1 MFARG
6 KWTIRL
12 PEVAIIEEKYEG
24 VWIADSENTKYKKM
38 IKRLLSGLVHF
49 FLQSLMRYIIVN
61 KKKSKG
67 IIIMKKK

>member
-1 MFARG
+1 MDDPFTG
-6 KWTIRL
+6 SGHL
-12 PEVAIIEEKYEG
+12 EEKYEG

-61 KKKSKG
+61 KKK
-67 IIIMKKK
+67 